1 MTRRFPNVRSIAVL
15 LVLFSPG
22 ILALTAEEKV
32 ARLSTDLTPVG
43 AERTGNGS
51 DIPEW
56 KVGLAKDDSEPAG
69 TFHKDPFA
77 SDIPF
82 LRISAANIVEH
93 KNRLS
98 AGQIAMLQ
106 RFPDMYFDV
115 YPTHRSASYPDYVY
129 DAIKV
134 NAERAQLM
142 KYGAGVTGA
151 TMSSPFPIPE
161 NGLEALWNHTLRF
174 RGQTLNYTAVASAV
188 ASNGLRSD
196 TLRLY
201 EYYVRYSE
209 KGLEPEELDNKI
221 FFLKRKTLAPAKLSG
236 GITLVHETLD
246 QVRSPRKSWIYV
258 PGQRRLRRTPDLA
271 YDTSDSNTNSIRTI
285 DQVDMFNGAPDYY
298 DWSLLGK
305 QEMYIPYNSYKVH
318 QNTLKIDD
326 ILHTNH
332 LNSALLR
339 YEAHRV
345 WVVEANLRVGFSHRY
360 AKRRYYLDEDSWSII
375 YAEEYDATGT
385 LLQVTESHTINYYDQ
400 QLIFPTLEVTYDFT
414 SGQYYVEGLDN
425 ERPKTLDFS
434 FKLTEED
441 FSTNAVR
448 REAKR

>member
-1 MTRRFPNVRSIAVL
+1 
-15 LVLFSPG
+15 
-22 ILALTAEEKV
+22 
-32 ARLSTDLTPVG
+32 
-43 AERTGNGS
+43 
-51 DIPEW
+51 
-56 KVGLAKDDSEPAG
+56 
-69 TFHKDPFA
+69 
-77 SDIPF
+77 
-82 LRISAANIVEH
+82 
-93 KNRLS
+93 
-98 AGQIAMLQ
+98 
-106 RFPDMYFDV
+106 
-115 YPTHRSASYPDYVY
+115 
-129 DAIKV
+129 
-134 NAERAQLM
+134 
-142 KYGAGVTGA
+142 
-151 TMSSPFPIPE
+151 
-161 NGLEALWNHTLRF
+161 
-174 RGQTLNYTAVASAV
+174 
-188 ASNGLRSD
+188 
-196 TLRLY
+196 
-201 EYYVRYSE
+201 
-209 KGLEPEELDNKI
+209 
-221 FFLKRKTLAPAKLSG
+221 
-236 GITLVHETLD
+236 
-246 QVRSPRKSWIYV
+246 
-258 PGQRRLRRTPDLA
+258 
-271 YDTSDSNTNSIRTI
+271 
-285 DQVDMFNGAPDYY
+285 MFNGAPDYY

-375 YAEEYDATGT
+375 YAEEYDDTGT